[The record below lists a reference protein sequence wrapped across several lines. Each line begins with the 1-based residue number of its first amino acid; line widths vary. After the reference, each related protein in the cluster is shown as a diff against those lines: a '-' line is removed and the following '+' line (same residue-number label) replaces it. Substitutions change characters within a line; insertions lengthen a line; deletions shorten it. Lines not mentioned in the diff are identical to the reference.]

1 MPAQEV
7 AADQGCGFFTTTP
20 VKVGHCP
27 IKDYSLNYEIHGT
40 GPIKVMCVMGFM
52 ASMAGWS
59 EVLNYFLK
67 GYDFKKEASDFQ
79 FLVFDNRG
87 IGHSTNGSFG
97 FYSTSGMALD
107 AAKLLEHVGWTEE
120 RSVHLC
126 GISMGGMISLELASL
141 IPTRF
146 RSLNLLVTC
155 AKHRPPPNHRFTSE
169 KTILKPTKTVDDKV
183 AGLVSLVFSD
193 QEWLDSADE
202 RYPEFK
208 TNRERISAGLKNR
221 MEKTKVPGLKTLFGQ
236 GMAVRRHNVSKER
249 LVAIGKEIPDIIAL
263 SATADVM
270 IDPEC
275 TTYLG
280 QTIPCKT
287 VFFTSKGHNIICEA
301 ELETCRE
308 LEANFANGE
317 KRWAK

>member
-1 MPAQEV
+1 MPVSEA
-7 AADQGCGFFTTTP
+7 GCGFFNTTP
-20 VKVGHCP
+20 VKVGQCP
-27 IKDYSLNYEIHGT
+27 IKDYSLNYELHGT
-40 GPIKVMCVMGFM
+40 GHIKVLCAMGFM
-52 ASMAGWS
+52 ASMAGWN
-59 EVLNYFLK
+59 EVVSYFLK
-67 GYDFKKEASDFQ
+67 GYDFKKEESDFQ

-87 IGHSTNGSFG
+87 IGNSTTGKFG

-107 AAKLLEHVGWTEE
+107 AAKLLEHVRWTEE

-126 GISMGGMISLELASL
+126 GISMGGMISLELAAL

-169 KTILKPTKTVDDKV
+169 KTILKPTKSVDDKV
-183 AGLVSLVFSD
+183 AGLMSLIFSD
-193 QEWLDSADE
+193 QEWLESHDE

-208 TNRERISAGLKNR
+208 TNRERLGTGLKER
-221 MEKTKVPGLKTLFGQ
+221 MEKSKAPGLKTLVGQ
-236 GMAVRRHNVSKER
+236 GMAVRTHNISKVR
-249 LVAIGKEIPDIIAL
+249 LEKIGKEIPDIVAL

-275 TTYLG
+275 TRYLG
-280 QTIPCKT
+280 ETIPCKT
-287 VFFTSKGHNIICEA
+287 VFLKNKGHNIIAEG

-308 LEANFANGE
+308 LEINIANGE